1 MNLRKR
7 LDRIEAKRGTN
18 ARAAPSVIFLCSA
31 ETGEPSS
38 ALIVGGGTIGRE
50 PGESR
55 EAFEARASAGAP
67 VTIHLPDNGRDAL
80 ATGKAPQWAQGALV
94 MKALREKHGDP
105 E

>member
-7 LDRIEAKRGTN
+7 LDRIEAKRGAN
-18 ARAAPSVIFLCSA
+18 APAGPSVIFLCSA
-31 ETGEPSS
+31 ETGELSS
-38 ALIVGGGTIGRE
+38 AMIVGGGSIQRN

-67 VTIHLPDNGRDAL
+67 VAIHLPDNGRDAL
-80 ATGKAPQWAQGALV
+80 ATGKAPQWAPV
-94 MKALREKHGDP
+94 VKVLREKHGDP